1 MNKNTFLKSMELKDK
16 IGGTFKI
23 YTDIAIGKGING
35 VGYDVYYQDA
45 KYNEWSQKTK
55 VVEVTDDFI
64 VIDIENN
71 GIYPYGNYTIVLP
84 LENVVKFE
92 IKKE

>member
-1 MNKNTFLKSMELKDK
+1 MNKNTFLKSMELKAK

-23 YTDIAIGKGING
+23 YTNIASGQGING
-35 VGYDVYYQDA
+35 VSYGVYCEDA
-45 KYNEWSQKTK
+45 KYDKWSQKTSI
-55 VVEVTDDFI
+55 VEVADDYV

-71 GIYPYGNYTIVLP
+71 GIYPYGNFTLVIP

-92 IKKE
+92 IKRE

>member
-1 MNKNTFLKSMELKDK
+1 MNKNTFLKSMELKAK

-23 YTDIAIGKGING
+23 YTNIASGHGING
-35 VGYDVYYQDA
+35 VDYNIYCEDV
-45 KYNEWSQKTK
+45 KCNKWSQKTNI
-55 VVEVTDDFI
+55 VEVADDYV